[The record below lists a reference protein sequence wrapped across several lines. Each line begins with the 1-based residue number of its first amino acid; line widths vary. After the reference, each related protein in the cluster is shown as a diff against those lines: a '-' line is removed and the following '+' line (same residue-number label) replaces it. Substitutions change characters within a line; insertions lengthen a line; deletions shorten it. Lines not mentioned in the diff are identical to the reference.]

1 MKLYYNYFIFK
12 SIFHNRYTLL
22 LFFPAISFGIFISMI
37 IDDYDGLTSS
47 QMTIE
52 KVQALVF
59 IATFIAVGVFYPKAL
74 KRISKTFEF
83 IKYSNFYT
91 ASFKLFGEKDQRL
104 FHQYVLESIL
114 SKDLNLK
121 KFAKQ
126 FENSPKWQRIL
137 LEELNS
143 TTFKTSFISELDFPR
158 FVNEVSNKG
167 KKSGWI
173 RDHLNYKTPFERAF
187 FIASKYASIPSILNN
202 IDSVKQAIIT
212 NINITDNGVQLDAK
226 GLKMDINKVN
236 KEIHNINLRYRILL
250 NPRITQEQFVKI
262 MHSYG
267 EENLNGFKAVRF
279 VAFFTGFSIYEKEKY
294 NCQNIFTPY
303 SIDLT
308 DDETKEFIAFLRFL
322 MDRKVILGKEFNT
335 DSKLAEI
342 VEILVENCLLSSETI
357 RRNFS
362 ETYKHRKSLH
372 PDTMRK
378 INTAIDK
385 DLPPL

>member
-22 LFFPAISFGIFISMI
+22 LFFPAISFGMFLSII
-37 IDDYDGLTSS
+37 IDDYNGLTSG
-47 QMTIE
+47 QITIE
-52 KVQALVF
+52 KVQALIF
-59 IATFIAVGVFYPKAL
+59 IAIFTVGVVLFPKAL
-74 KRISKTFEF
+74 KRISKTFEL

-91 ASFKLFGEKDQRL
+91 ASFKLFGEKEKRL
-104 FHQYVLESIL
+104 FHQYVLESIF

-143 TTFKTSFISELDFPR
+143 TTFKTNFISELDFPR
-158 FVNEVSNKG
+158 FVNEVSNSH

-173 RDHLNYKTPFERAF
+173 RDHLNYKTPFEKAF
-187 FIASKYASIPSILNN
+187 LITSKYASIPSILNN
-202 IDSVKQAIIT
+202 IDSLKQAIIT
-212 NINITDNGVQLDAK
+212 NINITNNGVRLDEK

-236 KEIHNINLRYRILL
+236 KEIHIINLRYRILL
-250 NPRITQEQFVKI
+250 NPKITQKQFVKI

-267 EENLNGFKAVRF
+267 KENLNGFKAVRF
-279 VAFFTGFSIYEKEKY
+279 VAFFTGFSKYEKERY

-322 MDRKVILGKEFNT
+322 MDREVILGKKLNT

-342 VEILVENCLLSSETI
+342 VEILVENCMLSSETI
-357 RRNFS
+357 RRIFS

-372 PDTMRK
+372 PDTIRK